1 MKKQIRTLLRT
12 RKYNK
17 KKLYSHKN
25 LWVFPA
31 KRLIFPQVKTE
42 IFFAAKI
49 KIPVM
54 NGDFKIIRSNMLLIQ
69 RSILIKYPS

>member
-17 KKLYSHKN
+17 KKLNSHKN

-49 KIPVM
+49 KIPVI
-54 NGDFKIIRSNMLLIQ
+54 NGDF
-69 RSILIKYPS
+69 